1 MPVKNRMEEVGDLFV
16 TETSVTLKLLPS
28 RKTGTRTISWF
39 SDGIV
44 TNVRTAAK
52 DIAFLAGKLQGRSLI
67 VRGVTVVTD
76 GGTMRD
82 LEETGLPKAIEQAGL
97 NVIR

>member
-39 SDGIV
+39 NDGIV

-52 DIAFLAGKLQGRSLI
+52 DIATLAGKLQGSSLI

-76 GGTMRD
+76 GGTTRD